1 MLWQPEKETHEK
13 FPVQF
18 QEVVRTMLRGIRDER
33 SALSALHPD
42 VLMYIFNKH
51 VGWEWFGKDMPAWT
65 SRFPALATSCRS
77 RSVDLIIDVIIDHVT
92 HFFDKAEGT
101 SNKPRVMVVAC
112 QMARTIVS
120 KSDALRSSL
129 TVCSMHIRIRAL
141 LYIAKSCYEKIVNR
155 KSELRCEQR
164 WTGRGKIP
172 PRLLVEC
179 IPEALAHDATT
190 VYSVS
195 NFICTFVRS
204 KEGWEGLQTAEE
216 DANIDAMDVA
226 AAVPIDKDSAEYKE
240 AYAALTEFMRQL
252 HLISPVVFFQ
262 LSTRASQPNR
272 DEVYLDDLSPDE
284 DDMDSDFV
292 DDLDYDDEVDYE
304 VDDEVDY
311 DDGVDYDSVEAV

>member
-1 MLWQPEKETHEK
+1 
-13 FPVQF
+13 
-18 QEVVRTMLRGIRDER
+18 
-33 SALSALHPD
+33 
-42 VLMYIFNKH
+42 
-51 VGWEWFGKDMPAWT
+51 MPAWK

-77 RSVDLIIDVIIDHVT
+77 RSVDLIIDVIIDHVS

-204 KEGWEGLQTAEE
+204 KEGWESLQTAEE
-216 DANIDAMDVA
+216 DDAMDVA

-240 AYAALTEFMRQL
+240 AYAELTQFMMQFNIYSTVL
-252 HLISPVVFFQ
+252 YFQ
-262 LSTRASQPNR
+262 FSKKSSQPNR
-272 DEVYLDDLSPDE
+272 E
-284 DDMDSDFV
+284 
-292 DDLDYDDEVDYE
+292 
-304 VDDEVDY
+304 
-311 DDGVDYDSVEAV
+311 